1 MALRSGWW
9 CVVYPEAVGR
19 PALILAALA
28 ADAASGKKFRHFRRS
43 DQGPDLDALQL
54 FDEAGEGFE
63 LIVPAGVAGIAEQA
77 QLMAGLRA
85 ISQASAALPFAVPK
99 LVGQTTDNDLPVILL
114 TVLEGQGPDLSKYA
128 PGEFSKSI
136 GEALAAIHNLD
147 PAVVIDAGLPEY
159 DSSRILQTKVADV
172 DSAAATGKVPSSL
185 LSRWEE
191 ALEDVGLFRFHPTV
205 VHGSISD
212 QNIFVQGSNISG
224 ISGWSS
230 LSIADPA
237 EDLKYL
243 AGGALPST
251 FEDALLNYRA
261 KRPIADENIAQRAA
275 LYSEIE
281 LASWLNHCLQLGD
294 ENLIAE
300 AQAMLDDLA
309 QQLAAGA
316 LKPLRA
322 AGFIGLGAAIATT
335 PISQSQVEPTP
346 ADSDEL
352 F

>member
-1 MALRSGWW
+1 
-9 CVVYPEAVGR
+9 
-19 PALILAALA
+19 LILAALA

-54 FDEAGEGFE
+54 FDESGEGFE
-63 LIVPAGVAGIAEQA
+63 LIVPAGMAGIAEQA

-85 ISQASAALPFAVPK
+85 ISQASGSLPFAVPK
-99 LVGQTTDNDLPVILL
+99 LVGQTSDNDLPVILL
-114 TVLEGQGPDLSKYA
+114 TVLEGQSPDLSKYA

-136 GEALAAIHNLD
+136 GESLAAIHNLE
-147 PAVVIDAGLPEY
+147 PAVVIDAGLPQY
-159 DSSRILQTKVADV
+159 DATSVLQTKVAEV
-172 DSAAATGKVPSSL
+172 DASAATGKVPPSL

-191 ALEDVGLFRFHPTV
+191 ALEDVGLFRFHPAV

-212 QNIFVQGSNISG
+212 QSIFVQNSMVTG
-224 ISGWSS
+224 IAGWSA
-230 LSIADPA
+230 LSISDPA

-243 AGGALPST
+243 AGGALPTT

-261 KRPIADENIAQRAA
+261 MRPSADENIAQRAI

-281 LASWLNHCLQLGD
+281 LASWLNHCIQLGD
-294 ENLIAE
+294 QQLIAE
-300 AQAMLDDLA
+300 AQAMLEDLA

-335 PISQSQVEPTP
+335 PISQSQDLTP
-346 ADSDEL
+346 PDSDEL

>member
-1 MALRSGWW
+1 
-9 CVVYPEAVGR
+9 
-19 PALILAALA
+19 LILAALA

-54 FDEAGEGFE
+54 FDESGEGFE
-63 LIVPAGVAGIAEQA
+63 LIVPAGIAGIAEQA

-85 ISQASAALPFAVPK
+85 ISQASGSLPFSVPK
-99 LVGQTTDNDLPVILL
+99 LIGQTSDNDLPVILL
-114 TVLEGQGPDLSKYA
+114 TMLEGQSPDLSKYA

-136 GEALAAIHNLD
+136 GESLAAIHNLD
-147 PAVVIDAGLPEY
+147 PAVVIDAGLPQY
-159 DSSRILQTKVADV
+159 DATSVLQTKVAEV
-172 DSAAATGKVPSSL
+172 DASAATGKVPPSL

-191 ALEDVGLFRFHPTV
+191 ALEDVGLFRFHPAV

-212 QNIFVQGSNISG
+212 QSIFVQNSMVTG
-224 ISGWSS
+224 IAGWSA
-230 LSIADPA
+230 LSISDPA

-261 KRPIADENIAQRAA
+261 MRPTADENIAQRGI

-281 LASWLNHCLQLGD
+281 LASWLNHCIQLGD
-294 ENLIAE
+294 QQLISE
-300 AQAMLDDLA
+300 AQSMLEDLA

-335 PISQSQVEPTP
+335 PISQSQDLTP
-346 ADSDEL
+346 PDSDEL

>member
-1 MALRSGWW
+1 M
-9 CVVYPEAVGR
+9 GR

-28 ADAASGKKFRHFRRS
+28 ADAARGKKFRHFRRS

-63 LIVPAGVAGIAEQA
+63 LIVPAGVAGLAEQA

-85 ISQASAALPFAVPK
+85 IGQAASQLPFAVPK

-114 TVLEGQGPDLSKYA
+114 TMLEGQSPDLSKYA

-147 PAVVIDAGLPEY
+147 PSVVVDAGLPEY
-159 DSSRILQTKVADV
+159 DASSILQSKVADV
-172 DSAAATGKVPSSL
+172 DASAATGKVPPAL

-191 ALEDVGLFRFHPTV
+191 ALEDVGLFRFHPAV
-205 VHGSISD
+205 IHGSISD
-212 QNIFVQGSNISG
+212 QSIFVSGSSVSG
-224 ISGWSS
+224 IAGWSA
-230 LSIADPA
+230 LSISDPA

-261 KRPIADENIAQRAA
+261 SRPTADENISQRAI

-281 LASWLNHCLQLGD
+281 LASWLNHCVQLND
-294 ENLIAE
+294 QNLIAE
-300 AQAMLDDLA
+300 AQAMLEDLA
-309 QQLAAGA
+309 QQLAAGS

-335 PISQSQVEPTP
+335 PISQSQVEPSP
-346 ADSDEL
+346 IDSDEL